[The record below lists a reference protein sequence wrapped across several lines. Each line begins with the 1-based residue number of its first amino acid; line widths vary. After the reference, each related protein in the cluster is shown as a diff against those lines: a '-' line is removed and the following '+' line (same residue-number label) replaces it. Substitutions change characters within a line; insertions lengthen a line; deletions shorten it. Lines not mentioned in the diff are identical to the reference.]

1 MKNAY
6 FTQLKAVKEQSFQD
20 GTMSGIKLALNL
32 VTIALSNRY
41 GFGKQR
47 IAELEKE
54 VNALFNEMCD
64 LNEPELT
71 YQKMERRMKEIRGE
85 DFKIEL

>member
-1 MKNAY
+1 M
-6 FTQLKAVKEQSFQD
+6 
-20 GTMSGIKLALNL
+20 
-32 VTIALSNRY
+32 
-41 GFGKQR
+41 
-47 IAELEKE
+47 
-54 VNALFNEMCD
+54 FNEMCD

>member
-1 MKNAY
+1 MA
-6 FTQLKAVKEQSFQD
+6 
-20 GTMSGIKLALNL
+20 GIRLALNL